1 MRAFFA
7 NLVFTMIVSALWS
20 LCFEMPFMTVDS
32 ILLSGRKQNLS
43 KDLKTCDST
52 TPGREIC
59 QSKKSSIMYVND
71 NPGEG
76 GCGVTHYDL
85 MKTAKKDGAEW
96 NVGKI
101 YCINPSKC
109 DETWSVVNFD
119 NSRSDYVNV
128 DLCRIFDKC
137 GQPKACSSGK
147 QLELIDNDPIHKTT
161 PNHSG

>member
-1 MRAFFA
+1 
-7 NLVFTMIVSALWS
+7 
-20 LCFEMPFMTVDS
+20 
-32 ILLSGRKQNLS
+32 
-43 KDLKTCDST
+43 
-52 TPGREIC
+52 
-59 QSKKSSIMYVND
+59 MYVND

-76 GCGVTHYDL
+76 SCGVTRYDL
-85 MKTAKKDGAEW
+85 MKTAKKDGAECINDEAER

-109 DETWSVVNFD
+109 DETWSAVNFD
-119 NSRSDYVNV
+119 NRRSDYVNV

-147 QLELIDNDPIHKTT
+147 QLELIDNDPIHKTK